1 MEEILETTLLEY
13 EKSTFLIDLVKHTNQ
28 KLYIQI
34 VQTIQHEDQEATQQ
48 EIKINP
54 SVLKDIV
61 TVLDTY
67 YKLIPGGQTASPVK
81 NNPVAKSNSKNLLT
95 EKDKTEIQN
104 RYLKGVPIRE
114 LTIQFDRKAEV
125 IEQVLRNKGIAIVDN
140 KAPKAYFKKKF
151 RRRK

>member
-34 VQTIQHEDQEATQQ
+34 VQTIQHEDQDSTQQ
-48 EIKINP
+48 KIKINP

-61 TVLDTY
+61 AVLDTY
-67 YKLIPGGQTASPVK
+67 YKLIPVGQTVSPAK
-81 NNPVAKSNSKNLLT
+81 NNPATKRSSKKLLT

-114 LTIQFDRKAEV
+114 LTIQFDRTAEV

-140 KAPKAYFKKKF
+140 KLPKVYFKKKF